1 MVISRRQAAEALGVG
16 ERGDPDQVLPAVH
29 GNLAGHDERA
39 LVVAMVLLDQII
51 QVLRRPQF
59 RLGGQQA
66 IGFQLTHRAVRR
78 GIAVQSDRPGSI
90 VLAFDRL
97 PKKRL
102 GGRDIAL
109 GAQPEVNR
117 PPRPIHG
124 TIEIAPF
131 ASNFDVC
138 LVHPP

>member
-1 MVISRRQAAEALGVG
+1 MRCSSSMPAIVIAALLN
-16 ERGDPDQVLPAVH
+16 PLKPSIT
-29 GNLAGHDERA
+29 
-39 LVVAMVLLDQII
+39 AMRCFTPRWSCSI
-51 QVLRRPQF
+51 
-59 RLGGQQA
+59 RLFKYFDDRSFVSA

-78 GIAVQSDRPGSI
+78 GIAIQSDRPGSI

-102 GGRDIAL
+102 GGRDVAL

-117 PPRPIHG
+117 PPCPIHG
-124 TIEIAPF
+124 AIEIAPF